1 VADVTPSLTNPLEWA
16 DLTVYPFG
24 LQNRVVT
31 GFPVLLEAL
40 ARRLKTPRGGLFY
53 DLSYGFDV
61 RQFLNSR
68 MLDDVLFRLV
78 SGVETE
84 LEKDARVL
92 RADVEVTRF
101 ESSSIELAVLLE
113 TEAGPWQGILRADS
127 NDVQLQNAILLDV
140 DGVDRR
146 ERSAP

>member
-1 VADVTPSLTNPLEWA
+1 MADITPSLTNPEAWA

-31 GFPVLLEAL
+31 GLPVLLEAL

-53 DLSYGFDV
+53 DPGYGFDV
-61 RQFLNSR
+61 RAFLNSR
-68 MLDDVLFRLV
+68 MLEENLYRLTT
-78 SGVETE
+78 GVETE
-84 LEKDARVL
+84 CEKDPRVL
-92 RADVEVTRF
+92 RADVEVTIF
-101 ESSSIELAVLLE
+101 DGNLIELEVRLD

-140 DGVDRR
+140 DGVARTG
-146 ERSAP
+146 SI